1 MEFINRTGQLYEKPA
16 RSNKYNIKF
25 KELDI
30 KKNVQRLTN
39 QMWKLIPMREHEE
52 DWEKQLDTVILEI
65 AGLNE
70 IFAGSAFLQLL
81 SKLEG
86 LRVEETNFE
95 LYRKT
100 IFECISLLQELN

>member
-1 MEFINRTGQLYEKPA
+1 MEFINRTGQFYEKLA
-16 RSNKYNIKF
+16 RSNKYNIEL

-30 KKNVQRLTN
+30 KKNIQRLTN

-52 DWEKQLDTVILEI
+52 DWKKQLNTVILEV

>member
-1 MEFINRTGQLYEKPA
+1 MY
-16 RSNKYNIKF
+16 SDKYNIEF
-25 KELDI
+25 TDETI
-30 KKNVQRLTN
+30 RVNVQRLTN
-39 QMWKLIPMREHEE
+39 QLWKLIPMREHEE
-52 DWEKQLDTVILEI
+52 DWKKQLNTVILEV